1 MVGVV
6 YLAFAFAALAKPT
19 PLWAEAWVTA
29 TLALMAVAAI
39 LAIYARR
46 AFWGGFA
53 LVGGVFIASGLFPD
67 VGPRLVT
74 HRLVERVYRAMS
86 YTPQSARES
95 VWVVYGGRFYESQT
109 AESIPGGQF
118 TVTLF
123 VPAGTYTATVTAID
137 LRSIS
142 INCYQQLCHA
152 ILAPVLGLAGGIV
165 ALRCQV
171 GRQLPTDDAAN
182 SGTTS

>member
-19 PLWAEAWVTA
+19 PLWAEAWLTA
-29 TLALMAVAAI
+29 TLALVAFAA
-39 LAIYARR
+39 LMRIYARR
-46 AFWGGFA
+46 PFWGGFA
-53 LVGGVFIASGLFPD
+53 LVGGVFLASSLFPD

-109 AESIPGGQF
+109 AEPIPGGQY
-118 TVTLF
+118 TVALL
-123 VPAGTYTATVTAID
+123 VPAGTYTATVYAID
-137 LRSIS
+137 LRPIS
-142 INCYQQLCHA
+142 INGYQQLYHA

-171 GRQLPTDDAAN
+171 GRQLPTGDEAN
-182 SGTTS
+182 PGTTS